1 MPGAL
6 KVNDENIAGS
16 AFQDANLAGAEF
28 RGVNLAMA
36 VFDDVDL
43 SGAHFFNVNLRGAQ
57 IGAVDFGGASLSC
70 MNTGEDR
77 ERVPATIENIEL
89 DDCTVSKCHFRSTKF
104 VDCDWHG
111 ATIDG
116 VPITELIATYRKRN
130 GV

>member
-1 MPGAL
+1 MANAM
-6 KVNDENIAGS
+6 KMTHEDITGS
-16 AFQDANLAGAEF
+16 TFEDTNMAAAEF
-28 RGVNLAMA
+28 RRVNLAKA

-43 SGAHFFNVNLRGAQ
+43 SGARFFNVNLRGAQ